1 MRISTMTL
9 YDTSKFQLGNLTS
22 NLARANTIMSTQKRI
37 NTLSDDPVGLTQ
49 VLDLKASIN
58 CIEQIDKDI
67 EVGRT
72 WLVGCET
79 ALNNINDQILEAK
92 LLSLQ
97 MANASVSTTNRVDAA
112 KTVQKIIDQV
122 KSLGNT
128 QINGNYIFAGTKTD
142 LIPFTYNDD
151 NEPSEVI
158 YNGDNS
164 SFKIKTDK
172 YSTLKVGR
180 DGQEIFNE
188 EKIKIDTTN
197 NIIVFK
203 EDIGKGKN
211 SEITIKAEV
220 PSGTYTH
227 DELAVVVRN
236 TMNFASNQSGNKIK
250 YNVTY
255 DKDQQKFEI
264 QDNGTPHGYFRFD
277 LLWDTGESSR
287 IIDVT
292 TTGIIKDDV
301 NIDIINATAL
311 IHETPEP
318 SGTAQLG
325 FMWNEQKSTWTV
337 FNDPGFDLP
346 FEISGTSTKI
356 ELDITGNGISDIVI
370 NLDTPVEDD
379 NTIAFDIVAGSN
391 DHSIGPELG
400 FSSTDIFSIPPT
412 SDTKVPIISINNT
425 NNILDFEETTITGNS
440 TTCAA
445 VIPNGNYSN
454 MDEFASAIEK
464 AMELKSANN
473 INYSVKYSKTNQK
486 FIIKESGSELN
497 ELNLLWLGG
506 VNNTRTQNLG
516 KILGYDITT
525 NNTGVTS
532 HISDSKVILFNIT
545 ADNNKINFKE
555 LLDGESPDAVS
566 ELTAD
571 IPAKEYSTAAELA
584 TAIEK
589 AMEEKSQT
597 QGNNIN
603 YNVSYNDI
611 TNKFTIKQD
620 SNNQKKLDELKLLWK
635 SGLNSDTNCA
645 QVIGFDLEDE
655 YLKAP
660 QGKKVSWGVFNTLFD
675 LKKALETD
683 DIDGITRAMTRLDT
697 HYESILS
704 DTSDTGIKYNR
715 IETKKQIMA
724 EAKLSFTQRRSE
736 IEDADIVAGILNL
749 EAIKTAYNA
758 ALNSTAKI
766 MNLSLV
772 NYI

>member
-22 NLARANTIMSTQKRI
+22 NLAQANTIMSTQKRI
-37 NTLSDDPVGLTQ
+37 NNLSDDPVGLTQ

-67 EVGRT
+67 EVART

-79 ALNNINDQILEAK
+79 ALNNVNDQILEAK

-97 MANASVSTTNRVDAA
+97 MVNASVTTTNRADAA
-112 KTVQKIIDQV
+112 EIVQQIIDQV

-164 SFKIKTDK
+164 SFKIKIDK
-172 YSTLKVGR
+172 YSTLKMGS
-180 DGQEIFNE
+180 DGQEVFNE

-203 EDIGKGKN
+203 EDIGNGEN
-211 SEITIKAEV
+211 SEITIKAQV

-227 DELAVVVRN
+227 DELAIVVRN

-255 DKDQQKFEI
+255 DKAQQKFEI
-264 QDNGTPHGYFRFD
+264 QDDGTTPGYFRFD

-287 IIDVT
+287 ITDVI

-301 NIDIINATAL
+301 NIDIINGTAL
-311 IHETPEP
+311 IHETPKP
-318 SGTAQLG
+318 SGTAPLG
-325 FMWNEQKSTWTV
+325 LMWNEQKSTWTV
-337 FNDPGFDLP
+337 FNDPGFGLP
-346 FEISGTSTKI
+346 YEINGTSTKI
-356 ELDITGNGISDIVI
+356 ELDITKNGTSDIVI
-370 NLDTPVEDD
+370 NLDTPAEDG

-391 DHSIGPELG
+391 DNSIGTDLG

-412 SDTKVPIISINNT
+412 SDTKVPIIAINNI
-425 NNILDFEETTITGNS
+425 NNILDFEEVTSVGSTI
-440 TTCAA
+440 CAA
-445 VIPNGNYSN
+445 IIPDGDYSN
-454 MDEFASAIEK
+454 MDEFASAVEK
-464 AMELKSANN
+464 AMELESVNN
-473 INYSVKYSKTNQK
+473 INYSVKYSKTKQK

-497 ELNLLWLGG
+497 ELNLLWLSG
-506 VNNTRTQNLG
+506 VNNNKTQNLG
-516 KILGYDITT
+516 KILGYDIT
-525 NNTGVTS
+525 NDDTGAAP
-532 HISDSKVILFNIT
+532 HISDLKTVLFNIT
-545 ADNNKINFKE
+545 GDNNKINFKE
-555 LLDGESPDAVS
+555 LLDGQSSDFVS
-566 ELTAD
+566 ELTAE
-571 IPAKEYSTAAELA
+571 IPTKEYSTAAELA
-584 TAIEK
+584 MAIEK

-611 TNKFTIKQD
+611 TNKFTIKED
-620 SNNQKKLDELKLLWK
+620 ASGQKKLDELKLLWK
-635 SGLNSDTNCA
+635 SGLNSNTNCA
-645 QVIGFDLEDE
+645 QILGFDIEDDS
-655 YLKAP
+655 LKAL
-660 QGKKVSWGVFNTLFD
+660 QGKKVSWGIFNTLFD
-675 LKKALETD
+675 FKKALETD

-704 DTSDTGIKYNR
+704 VTSDTGIKYNR

-736 IEDADIVAGILNL
+736 IEDADMVAGILNL
-749 EAIKTAYNA
+749 QAIQTAYNA
-758 ALNSTAKI
+758 ALNSTAKV
-766 MNLSLV
+766 MGLSLV